1 MEQEQTQDQDL
12 SNLIS
17 IYITQLSASEQVA
30 LQIAREHL
38 GTSFHIQKSNGF
50 IQWLKTN
57 A

>member
-17 IYITQLSASEQVA
+17 IYITQLSASEQIA